1 MLKNSAISDKS
12 NDLARRSAGLASMG
26 DSETFRF
33 GPFHLIPAQRELLF
47 DGAPV
52 GLGSRA
58 FDLLLAL
65 VTRHGQLLSKD
76 ELMAEVWPGK
86 VVEENNLQ
94 AHISALRK
102 ILARDVDGLRYL
114 QTAPGRGYR
123 FLANVEHV
131 QPVDA
136 ITGTEAARL
145 GPSVPPFP
153 VPDNPSIAMLPLSV
167 PSVPDRPSIAVLPF
181 VNLSG
186 DPEQEYFSD
195 GIAEDIITALS
206 KIRWLF
212 ITAQNSSFTYRGN
225 SVDVRHVAR
234 ELGVRYILKG
244 SVRKAA
250 DRLRTTAQLI
260 DGSMGNHIWADRYDG
275 KLVDLFALQDEITKK
290 VASVIEPSLLQ
301 AESTRSQNRS
311 AKDLESWD
319 MIMRARSLL
328 GRSNRSDSKSA
339 IAILERAVDCY
350 PEYGPAYSMLA
361 GALAASSFLGWDSME
376 IRTEEAFRLAT
387 RAVELD
393 DTDPRAHV
401 ALGWVALSMRRTE
414 EAAEEFRRAIDLNP
428 NSAAAHGSLG
438 ATLSLAGRSDQAI
451 MHLKNAFRMSPHDP
465 QSAMFNSFL
474 AAAHYLARR
483 YNEAVAFSRTAVQLR
498 HGMTGA
504 HRIYIA
510 SLAQAGQLAEARAA
524 LEKLKQIQPDISIA
538 WIEKHVPYTRGPMRH
553 FLEGM
558 HKAGLTD

>member
-1 MLKNSAISDKS
+1 MLYKSAEQ
-12 NDLARRSAGLASMG
+12 NHNAGLAAMG
-26 DSETFRF
+26 NSETFRF
-33 GPFHLIPAQRELLF
+33 GPFLLLPDQRELLL
-47 DGAPV
+47 GGVPV
-52 GLGSRA
+52 ELGSRA
-58 FDLLLAL
+58 FDLLLVL
-65 VTRHGQLLSKD
+65 VRRPGQLLSKD
-76 ELMAEVWPGK
+76 RLIAEVWPGK

-94 AHISALRK
+94 AQISALRK

-123 FLANVEHV
+123 FLASVEHV
-131 QPVDA
+131 EPVDE
-136 ITGTEAARL
+136 ITRTTAAPAGFGAPL
-145 GPSVPPFP
+145 PS
-153 VPDNPSIAMLPLSV
+153 PL
-167 PSVPDRPSIAVLPF
+167 PDRPSIAVLPF

-186 DPEQEYFSD
+186 DPEQDYFSD
-195 GIAEDIITALS
+195 GITEDIITALS

-212 ITAQNSSFTYRGN
+212 VTAQNSSFTYRGN

-260 DGSMGNHIWADRYDG
+260 DGSLGNHIWADRYDG

-290 VASVIEPSLLQ
+290 VAAIIEPNLLQ

-311 AKDLESWD
+311 AEDLESWD

-361 GALAASSFLGWDSME
+361 GALAASSFLGWDGMKP
-376 IRTEEAFRLAT
+376 RTQEAFSLAT

-393 DTDPRAHV
+393 DTDPRAHI
-401 ALGWVALSMRRTE
+401 ALGWVALTMRCTE
-414 EAAEEFRRAIDLNP
+414 EAAEEFQRAIDLNP
-428 NSAAAHGSLG
+428 NSATAHGSLG
-438 ATLSLAGRSDQAI
+438 ATLSLAGQCDQAI
-451 MHLKNAFRMSPHDP
+451 MHLEQALRMSPHDP
-465 QSAMFNSFL
+465 QSAMFNSYL
-474 AAAHYLARR
+474 AGAHYLAGR
-483 YNEAVAFSRTAVQLR
+483 YAVAVGFARKAVQLR

-524 LEKLKQIQPDISIA
+524 LGKLKQIQPDVSIT
-538 WIEKHVPYTRGPMRH
+538 WIEAHVPYTPKPMRH

-558 HKAGLTD
+558 RKAGLTN

>member
-1 MLKNSAISDKS
+1 
-12 NDLARRSAGLASMG
+12 MG
-26 DSETFRF
+26 NSETFRF

-65 VTRHGQLLSKD
+65 VTRHGQLLGKD

-131 QPVDA
+131 QPVHA
-136 ITGTEAARL
+136 IIGTTAAPV
-145 GPSVPPFP
+145 GSSVMPFP
-153 VPDNPSIAMLPLSV
+153 TSDNASIAMQSLSAQ
-167 PSVPDRPSIAVLPF
+167 SARNRPSIAVLPF

-212 ITAQNSSFTYRGN
+212 VSAQNSSFTFRGN
-225 SVDVRHVAR
+225 SADVRHVAR

-275 KLVDLFALQDEITKK
+275 KLVDLFALQDEITEK
-290 VASVIEPSLLQ
+290 VVAVIEPSLLQ

-339 IAILERAVDCY
+339 IAILKRVVDCY

-361 GALAASSFLGWDSME
+361 GALAASSFLGWDSE
-376 IRTEEAFRLAT
+376 IRTEEAFSLAT

-393 DTDPRAHV
+393 DADPRAHI

-428 NSAAAHGSLG
+428 NSAAAHGGLG

-451 MHLKNAFRMSPHDP
+451 MHLEKTFRMSPHDP
-465 QSAMFNSFL
+465 QSAMFNSYL
-474 AAAHYLARR
+474 AAAHYLSRR
-483 YNEAVAFSRTAVQLR
+483 YNEAVGFSRKAMQLR

-538 WIEKHVPYTRGPMRH
+538 WIEKHVPYTPGPMRH

>member
-1 MLKNSAISDKS
+1 MS
-12 NDLARRSAGLASMG
+12 

-65 VTRHGQLLSKD
+65 VTRHGQLLGKD

-102 ILARDVDGLRYL
+102 ILARDVDSVRYL
-114 QTAPGRGYR
+114 QTAPGHGYR
-123 FLANVEHV
+123 FLANVERM
-131 QPVDA
+131 PLVDA
-136 ITGTEAARL
+136 ITGTTAAPVGSNAL
-145 GPSVPPFP
+145 PFP
-153 VPDNPSIAMLPLSV
+153 LPHSPSIAMLPLSAQPV
-167 PSVPDRPSIAVLPF
+167 HDRPSIAVLTF

-212 ITAQNSSFTYRGN
+212 VSAQNSSFTYRGN

-260 DGSMGNHIWADRYDG
+260 DGSMGNHIWADHYDG
-275 KLVDLFALQDEITKK
+275 KLVDLFALQDEITRK
-290 VASVIEPSLLQ
+290 VVATIEPSLLE
-301 AESTRSQNRS
+301 AEIIRSQSRS
-311 AKDLESWD
+311 AEDIEAWD
-319 MIMRARSLL
+319 MLMRAQSLF
-328 GRSNRSDSKSA
+328 GRLSSSDGKSA
-339 IAILERAVDCY
+339 IAILERAIDRY
-350 PEYGPAYSMLA
+350 PEYGPVHSMLA
-361 GALAASSFLGWDSME
+361 AALMVSSFLGWDTTE
-376 IRTEEAFRLAT
+376 PRTQEAFSLAT

-393 DTDPRAHV
+393 DTDPRAYL
-401 ALGWVALSMRRTE
+401 ALGWVALTKRRTE
-414 EAAEEFRRAIDLNP
+414 EAGEEFQHAIALNP
-428 NSAAAHGSLG
+428 NYAVAHACLG
-438 ATLSLAGRSDQAI
+438 AALSLAGRSDQAI
-451 MHLKNAFRMSPHDP
+451 MHLEKAFRMSSHDP
-465 QSAMFNSFL
+465 RSAMFNSYL

-483 YNEAVAFSRTAVQLR
+483 YNEAVGFSRKAVQLR

-510 SLAQAGQLAEARAA
+510 SSCAGR
-524 LEKLKQIQPDISIA
+524 P
-538 WIEKHVPYTRGPMRH
+538 
-553 FLEGM
+553 
-558 HKAGLTD
+558 AG

>member
-1 MLKNSAISDKS
+1 MGNSEA
-12 NDLARRSAGLASMG
+12 
-26 DSETFRF
+26 FRF
-33 GPFHLIPAQRELLF
+33 GPFHLLPDQRELLL
-47 DGAPV
+47 GGVPV
-52 GLGSRA
+52 ELGSRA

-65 VTRHGQLLSKD
+65 VRRHGQLLSKD
-76 ELMAEVWPGK
+76 QLMAEVWAGK

-94 AHISALRK
+94 AQISALRK
-102 ILARDVDGLRYL
+102 ILARDVDGPRYL

-136 ITGTEAARL
+136 ITGTTTAPV
-145 GPSVPPFP
+145 GSGVPPFP
-153 VPDNPSIAMLPLSV
+153 APDKPSILMTPLSGQ
-167 PSVPDRPSIAVLPF
+167 SVPNSPSIAVLSF

-212 ITAQNSSFTYRGN
+212 VTAQNSSFTYRAN

-234 ELGVRYILKG
+234 ELRVRYILKG

-250 DRLRTTAQLI
+250 DCLRTTAQLV
-260 DGSMGNHIWADRYDG
+260 DGSMGNHIWADRYDC
-275 KLVDLFALQDEITKK
+275 KLVDLFAMQDEITKK
-290 VASVIEPSLLQ
+290 VVAAIEPSLLQ

-339 IAILERAVDCY
+339 IAILERAVDRY

-361 GALAASSFLGWDSME
+361 GALAASRFLGWDSTE
-376 IRTEEAFRLAT
+376 IRTQEAFTLAT

-393 DTDPRAHV
+393 DTDPRAHI

-428 NSAAAHGSLG
+428 NSAAAHGGLG

-451 MHLKNAFRMSPHDP
+451 LHLEEAVRMSSHDP
-465 QSAMFNSFL
+465 QSAMFNSYL

-483 YNEAVAFSRTAVQLR
+483 YNEAVCFSRKAVQLR
-498 HGMTGA
+498 HGMSGA
-504 HRIYIA
+504 HRIDIA

-538 WIEKHVPYTRGPMRH
+538 WIEKHVPYAPGPMRH